1 VSEMA
6 DGDAAMVF
14 DEAKGAMEK
23 SLKSLR
29 QELQKVRTGRA
40 STALLDGIQV
50 DYYGTPTPLNQLAN
64 LSSPDPRLIVI
75 SPYDKGAMSGIEKAI
90 LTSDLG
96 LTPSNDGKVV
106 RIPIPPLTEQ
116 RRKELVKHVH
126 RLAEDHKV
134 GVREARR
141 DALAML
147 KDLEGE
153 GAIPADDRRREEKRI
168 QTLTDEYTKKIEETS
183 GQKEQEILQV

>member
-1 VSEMA
+1 MA
-6 DGDAAMVF
+6 DGDAAMVH
-14 DEAKGAMEK
+14 DEAKAGMEK
-23 SLKSLR
+23 SLRSLR
-29 QELQKVRTGRA
+29 SELQKVRTGRA

-50 DYYGTPTPLNQLAN
+50 DYYGTATPLNQLAN

-96 LTPSNDGKVV
+96 LTPTNDGKVV

-116 RRKELVKHVH
+116 RRKDLVKHVH

-141 DALAML
+141 DALTML

-168 QTLTDEYTKKIEETS
+168 QTLTDEYAKKIDELIA
-183 GQKEQEILQV
+183 QKEQEILQV